1 MAEQEDMTIPK
12 SDILTEEQVEE
23 AIADEPKE
31 EEVPELPSEKED
43 ESLLAGKFKTQEDL
57 LKAYQELEKKLGSQG
72 KEEGESPED
81 SAKEAPEVDEEYLEW
96 KVAKQQDELLQPVGG
111 LETYKQAIDWAATNL
126 PKEDVDAYNAAVDKA
141 GGDKEVIR
149 VLATF
154 LVDKYKASV
163 SNTPKPEVDPIHSGE
178 GNKPKPSKGYD
189 TKSDMLKD
197 IQDPRYARDPSY
209 RKAVEK
215 KIAATDESSW
225 YSDLPRY

>member
-1 MAEQEDMTIPK
+1 MSEQENMTIPK
-12 SDILTEEQVEE
+12 SDILTDEQVEE
-23 AIADEPKE
+23 AIADSPKE
-31 EEVPELPSEKED
+31 EEVPELPSEKVD

-72 KEEGESPED
+72 NPSED

-111 LETYKQAIDWAATNL
+111 LETYKEAIDWASTNL
-126 PKEDVDAYNAAVDKA
+126 SKEDVDAYNTAVDKA

-178 GNKPKPSKGYD
+178 SNKPKPTKGYE

-197 IQDPRYARDPSY
+197 IQDPRYSRDPSY
-209 RKAVEK
+209 RKAVERK
-215 KIAATDESSW
+215 VAATDESNW